1 VIGVVENKETQL
13 HLFCSGTRCSSTMVE
28 WNDGARMQE
37 CNGMMVPRHRVQ
49 QNDDAMMWWYSS
61 ATMQRAIVTVFS
73 GEQ

>member
-1 VIGVVENKETQL
+1 
-13 HLFCSGTRCSSTMVE
+13 MVE

-73 GEQ
+73 EFGVSLRRLRPLSVVDGKDFVIHNVAL

>member
-1 VIGVVENKETQL
+1 
-13 HLFCSGTRCSSTMVE
+13 MVE